1 MPTFSDQLQIYAR
14 DIVAWAESE
23 AGYYVPEIGDPIK
36 LATHHARILRYL
48 FTADESGKFPH
59 NVIVWSEPKKS
70 LKTTIAAL
78 VHMWFSLTQETP
90 GEQYILG
97 NDLEGAKSRVFRYLT
112 RSAALNPYLDPAP
125 TNVEWE
131 LPNGTII
138 KAIAGDYRGE
148 AGANH
153 TLVSVDEPWGIM
165 YESARRLIEEFTPT
179 PSRRNSV
186 QLFTGYAGWLGE
198 SQFWR
203 DLYERGK
210 RGELV
215 PELADIDN
223 GKGEPACRRAGNL
236 FCFWSHVPRL
246 DWHTES
252 YLADQRASLRPNT
265 YRRLWLNEWVSNESA
280 FVTPAQWEA
289 CRDSELRPLQPGDQY
304 PIILAA
310 DAATSGDTA
319 ALVGVTYRPERE
331 RVEAVFSRVWRPER
345 GVLRGGKPTIDL
357 VLTLGAE
364 VDRLYEEGYRIS
376 AIVADPY
383 QLHALLIAWEKAGLR
398 VIEFAQG
405 GKRVEADQGLY
416 TAIVS
421 QSLAHYGDP
430 TLTEHVLNAVA
441 VETPRGFRLAKEK
454 TSMKIDGAVS
464 LSMAHHAA
472 LEILKGQPTAELEM
486 HPNPFWGEGPDES
499 IPPQSIAPYRYPPK
513 QHKPGTTY
521 RNCRWRMRGCPACIA
536 EIEEQQKD
544 WQEQANGGAPFIESL

>member
-1 MPTFSDQLQIYAR
+1 MPTSSDQLAVYSR
-14 DIVAWAESE
+14 DLVAWAESE
-23 AGYYVPEIGDPIK
+23 AGYYVPETGQPIT
-36 LATHHARILRYL
+36 LASHHARILRYL
-48 FTADESGKFPH
+48 FTADESGRFPH

-78 VHMWFSLTQETP
+78 VHQWFSLTQEIP
-90 GEQYILG
+90 GEQYVIG
-97 NDLEGAKSRVFRYLT
+97 NDLEGAKSRVFRYLI
-112 RSAALNPYLDPAP
+112 RSAELNPYLSPAP
-125 TNVEWE
+125 TTVEWE
-131 LPNGTII
+131 LANGTLI
-138 KAIAGDYRGE
+138 KAIGVDYRGE

-153 TLVSVDEPWGIM
+153 TIVSIDEPWGVM

-203 DLYERGK
+203 ELYERGMS
-210 RGELV
+210 GEPV
-215 PELADIDN
+215 PELADIEN
-223 GKGEPACRRAGNL
+223 GKGEPACRRVGNL
-236 FCFWSHVPRL
+236 FCFWSHLPRL

-252 YLADQRASLRPNT
+252 YLADQRANLRPNT

-280 FVTPAQWEA
+280 FVTQAEWEW
-289 CRDSELRPLQPGDQY
+289 CRDLELRPLQPGDQF

-319 ALVGVTYRPERE
+319 ALVGVTYNKDRE
-331 RVEAVFSRVWRPER
+331 RVETVFTRVWRPER

-357 VLTLGAE
+357 AETLGGE
-364 VDRLYEEGYRIS
+364 IDRLYEANYRIS

-383 QLHALLIAWEKAGLR
+383 QLHSLLIAWEKAGLR
-398 VIEFAQG
+398 VIEFPQG
-405 GKRVEADQGLY
+405 GRRVEADQALY

-454 TSMKIDGAVS
+454 TTLKIDSAVA

-472 LEILKGQPTAELEM
+472 LELLKGGTSATMEAQ
-486 HPNPFWGEGPDES
+486 PNPFYGEGPDES
-499 IPPQSIAPYRYPPK
+499 IPPPHISPWRYPPQ
-513 QHKPGTTY
+513 QHKPGVTW
-521 RNCRWRMRGCPACIA
+521 RNCRWRNKGCPACMDEWA
-536 EIEEQQKD
+536 EEERRMEREINDGQPYI
-544 WQEQANGGAPFIESL
+544 WSL